1 MIKNCFVDLFL
12 SSEAEENMSMIQ
24 VRKLLFDGIIF
35 QVWNYSFS
43 VLRIWCWRILH
54 SWRRDRFYYNH
65 YMHLPRWISKTW
77 ISMEF
82 WISKGEI
89 LYRIIWYCDIITV
102 TQPNDDWL
110 AYLLM
115 VGQLWT
121 LKFEACQVIQLVME
135 LYWVGT
141 FNCLGWKQLQ
151 LHQFT
156 VQQLISNQT
165 EQSGGKTSQHSL
177 HMFH

>member
-1 MIKNCFVDLFL
+1 MELFFNFEIIL
-12 SSEAEENMSMIQ
+12 FQSSESGVEEFYTAGVEIGSTITITCICQ
-24 VRKLLFDGIIF
+24 DGF
-35 QVWNYSFS
+35 PKPEFLWNFESQKVKYCTALWYWYYFWN
-43 VLRIWCWRILH
+43 RIV
-54 SWRRDRFYYNH
+54 S
-65 YMHLPRWISKTW
+65 
-77 ISMEF
+77 
-82 WISKGEI
+82 
-89 LYRIIWYCDIITV
+89 YCDIITV

-115 VGQLWT
+115 VGQLWI

-165 EQSGGKTSQHSL
+165 EQSGGKASQHSL
-177 HMFH
+177 HMFHSTRGEIRKQYFH

>member
-1 MIKNCFVDLFL
+1 MEFFFKFEIILFQ
-12 SSEAEENMSMIQ
+12 SSESGVEKFYTAGVEIGSTITITCICQ
-24 VRKLLFDGIIF
+24 DGF
-35 QVWNYSFS
+35 PKPEFLWNFESQEARYWTT
-43 VLRIWCWRILH
+43 L
-54 SWRRDRFYYNH
+54 
-65 YMHLPRWISKTW
+65 
-77 ISMEF
+77 
-82 WISKGEI
+82 
-89 LYRIIWYCDIITV
+89 WYCDIITV

-121 LKFEACQVIQLVME
+121 LKFEACQVVQLVME

-165 EQSGGKTSQHSL
+165 EQSGGKTSQL
-177 HMFH
+177 NFHMFYSTRGEICKQYFHQIRLVINLLKL